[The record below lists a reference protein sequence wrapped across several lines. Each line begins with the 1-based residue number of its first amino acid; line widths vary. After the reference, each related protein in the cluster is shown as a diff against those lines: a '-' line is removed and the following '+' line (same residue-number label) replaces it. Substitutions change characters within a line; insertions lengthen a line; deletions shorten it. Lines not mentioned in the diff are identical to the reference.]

1 MIDQASAN
9 MLLSAASTIDT
20 VANHFK
26 AAKYQMLSQYSYG
39 VACFVKNEAMEL
51 WVNAGKIRKY
61 VIKHEAS
68 ITDIP
73 AQAAA
78 PVGPAD
84 INQCLEE
91 LRKKHKQACSVV
103 MDTGKKLKAAG
114 HDTPA
119 AFMFGIYEV
128 MKNDYQEVAR
138 YANLT
143 TPGVPGNL
151 LSIDA
156 ALYKEYGS
164 KLYKNVE
171 EK

>member
-20 VANHFK
+20 VSKHFE
-26 AAKYQMLSQYSYG
+26 AADYQMLSQYSDG
-39 VACFVKNEAMEL
+39 VACFIYNEAMEMRA
-51 WVNAGKIRKY
+51 NARKVRKY
-61 VIKHEAS
+61 VIKHEAAIS
-68 ITDIP
+68 DIP

-103 MDTGKKLKAAG
+103 MDTGEKLKAAG
-114 HDTPA
+114 HDAPA
-119 AFMFGIYEV
+119 AFMLGIYEV
-128 MKNDYQEVAR
+128 MQDDYQEVAR

-156 ALYKEYGS
+156 ALYKEYGA
-164 KLYKNVE
+164 KRYGNA
-171 EK
+171 